1 MANSTENDLRSCR
14 ELRDLTQWAAAQ
26 AIGIS
31 EYTLARWEKGE
42 SVPEPD
48 DVWRLEKLYK
58 TPGLWHRWMRA
69 HYESY
74 RAHYPEG
81 MNLALP
87 GSVMN
92 VRYQMM
98 DVLALQDKL
107 ERDVLDG
114 HIDDARTCDA
124 YLRELD
130 EMIAAAQVAKQR
142 MEAARR

>member
-14 ELRDLTQWAAAQ
+14 ELR
-26 AIGIS
+26 
-31 EYTLARWEKGE
+31 E
-42 SVPEPD
+42 
-48 DVWRLEKLYK
+48 
-58 TPGLWHRWMRA
+58 
-69 HYESY
+69 
-74 RAHYPEG
+74 
-81 MNLALP
+81 LALP

-114 HIDDARTCDA
+114 RIDDARTCDA